1 MICKLFGRGS
11 LVFGLA
17 LSGWLLAGCQSED
30 HQFTEL
36 PGYGTMPGG
45 TGTAGGPP
53 NPESLVIKKGF
64 ALRVTFSDL
73 PVPMQPMDVTVRE
86 DGKITLLQ
94 NHDFVAE
101 GKTRAALAQDIHTF
115 YVPNYY
121 PTMSVSV
128 DFPVNSQFYIV
139 GGEVKQPGRQVY
151 IGPIHV
157 VGAIKSAGDFSDFAN
172 KRNVKLTRSDGRKVT
187 VNCNKALEDSALD
200 PEVFPGDV
208 IHVYRRGPFW

>member
-1 MICKLFGRGS
+1 MIRKSFGPWGV
-11 LVFGLA
+11 VFGLA
-17 LSGWLLAGCQSED
+17 LSGWLLAGCQSEE

-36 PGYGTMPGG
+36 PGFGTPAGG
-45 TGTAGGPP
+45 TGTASAPP
-53 NPESLVIKKGF
+53 NPESLIIKKGF
-64 ALRVTFSDL
+64 ALRVTFSDM
-73 PVPMQPMDVTVRE
+73 PVPIPPMDVTVRE

-101 GKTRAALAQDIHTF
+101 GRRRSELAQEIHAF

-121 PTMSVSV
+121 PSMTVSV

-139 GGEVKQPGRQVY
+139 GGEVKLPGRQVY

-157 VGAIKSAGDFSDFAN
+157 VGAIKSAGDFNDFAN
-172 KRNVKLTRSDGRKVT
+172 KRNVKLTRADGRKVT
-187 VNCNKALEDSALD
+187 VNCNKALEDSSLD